1 MHFDTFPAL
10 TGTPQ
15 ALAALIADLPDTE
28 VLLPGARTYNQLM
41 KFTCLVLLA
50 ALLQAQVAPTIRV
63 NVNLIQMDVT
73 VIDKTGKHVPDLT
86 TDDFEVYRDG
96 KRQVLKSAL
105 WVPGQHL
112 AVVSTK
118 SDIQVLA
125 PNTPKPIRPQEVR
138 RTIALLIDDLSLSF
152 VSSYYAKNALKTFVE
167 ENVQPGDLV
176 ALFRTSTGLGVL
188 QQFTTDKRQLLA
200 QIENTRFRSINSVD
214 SLAPINSNPLE
225 ESSEPTI
232 AQIAIE
238 QRLREEINNR
248 QRQDMVTAGM
258 LSSVNFV
265 VRGLRELPGRKSL
278 ILFSESVQLYDAP
291 RGMTNSNM
299 TSNMSMMPGAMG
311 GSRER
316 TLTAMRGL
324 IDTANRSGVV
334 LYTIDPRGLV
344 YTGMTAVDVPS
355 GNPRR
360 AGAQMQERQMDFNQS
375 QDGMAMLA
383 EETGGVFY
391 RNTNDIPAALKAA
404 LLDQEGYYLL
414 AFQPDDE
421 TFEKSKAGLKY
432 HQLSVK
438 LKRSGLKVRYRHGL
452 YGVTDEERNAKPLS
466 PIVNAMISPFRAV
479 EVAVR
484 MTPIFLHDEQTGS
497 ILRTLMHIDPSA
509 FQFKEIAAD
518 PSDKNQQPW
527 KQAVVDQ
534 LVILF
539 DQSGQQ
545 VDNVSKSH
553 EIKLRGASFD
563 KVLQVGLTQE
573 IDMPVKR
580 PGAYQ
585 LRAAIMD
592 QSTKKTGSAT
602 QFIEVPDIK
611 NKQLAMSDLIVSRE
625 DWMDQNDPAGGPAQR
640 ILRPGS
646 KLAYGA
652 FVYNAKSGK
661 EANKPN
667 LETQVVLFHDGK
679 VVYTGK
685 RTPFQPEGFTEGKSI
700 SVMGNMQLGARIAVG
715 EYILQ
720 LAVRDLEAP
729 KKQQYSVRSIDFE
742 VRPLPT
748 AESK

>member
-1 MHFDTFPAL
+1 
-10 TGTPQ
+10 
-15 ALAALIADLPDTE
+15 
-28 VLLPGARTYNQLM
+28 M
-41 KFTCLVLLA
+41 KFACCVLSA
-50 ALLQAQVAPTIRV
+50 ILLHAQVVPTASSPDPTIRV

-73 VIDKTGKHVPDLT
+73 VTDRSGKHVAGLT
-86 TDDFEVYRDG
+86 PEDFEVFRDG

-105 WVPGQHL
+105 WVPGQRVAAAAL
-112 AVVSTK
+112 PESGAVS
-118 SDIQVLA
+118 IA
-125 PNTPKPIRPQEVR
+125 NIPKPIRPQEVR

-152 VSSYYAKNALKTFVE
+152 VSSHYAKNALKTFVE
-167 ENVQPGDLV
+167 ENIQPGDLV

-200 QIENTRFRSINSVD
+200 QIEGTRFRSINSVD
-214 SLAPINSNPLE
+214 SLAPVNNNPLE
-225 ESSEPTI
+225 ESSSRTI
-232 AQIAIE
+232 ARMAME

-248 QRQDMVTAGM
+248 QRQDMVAAGM

-278 ILFSESVQLYDAP
+278 ILFSESVQIFDAP
-291 RGMTNSNM
+291 RAMTNTNM
-299 TSNMSMMPGAMG
+299 TPGMSKMPGAMG
-311 GSRER
+311 GTRDR
-316 TLTAMRGL
+316 TLSAMRSL
-324 IDTANRSGVV
+324 IDSANRSGVV
-334 LYTIDPRGLV
+334 LYTIDPRGLA
-344 YTGMTAVDVPS
+344 YTGMTAADAPS

-360 AGAQMQERQMDFNQS
+360 ANSQMQERQMDFNLS

-391 RNTNDIPAALKAA
+391 RNTNDIAAALKAA

-421 TFEKSKAGLKY
+421 TFEKTRDGPKY

-438 LKRSGLKVRYRHGL
+438 LKRSGLKVRYRRGF
-452 YGVTDEERNAKPLS
+452 YGTPDEDRSTKPLS

-509 FQFKEIAAD
+509 FQFTDSPAD
-518 PSDKNQQPW
+518 PSDKNQQAW
-527 KQAVVDQ
+527 KQAVIDQ

-539 DQSGQQ
+539 DQTGQQ

-553 EIKLRGASFD
+553 TIKLRGASYD
-563 KVLQVGLTQE
+563 KVLQTGFTQE
-573 IDMPVKR
+573 IDVPIKR

-592 QSTKKTGSAT
+592 RTTMKTGSAT
-602 QFIEVPDIK
+602 QFIEVPDVR
-611 NKQLAMSDLIVSRE
+611 NKQLTMSDLVVSRE
-625 DWMDQNDPAGGPAQR
+625 AWMDLNDPAGGPAQR

-652 FVYNAKSGK
+652 FVYNAKPGK
-661 EANKPN
+661 EANRPN
-667 LETQVVLFHDGK
+667 LETQVVLYHDGK
-679 VVYTGK
+679 AVYTGQ
-685 RTPFQPEGFTEGKSI
+685 RTPFQPEGYTEGKSI
-700 SVMGNMQLGARIAVG
+700 SVMGNLQLGSQMATG

-729 KKQQYSVRSIDFE
+729 RKHQYFVRSLDFE
-742 VRPLPT
+742 VRP
-748 AESK
+748 E